1 MIKTLST
8 TALFLAS
15 ASLAAAAPLPA
26 PPMTAY
32 TPAAQT
38 DCSGETLNIYFPEG
52 TSALTPA
59 SRAML
64 KAAQTRL
71 DGCIVGQVSLTASA
85 DDARNE
91 RDAEKLSAARI
102 EAVSSALIDYEL
114 DGMRL
119 STEPPAADALWTPLD
134 RKVEIRV
141 TAWSPEIS

>member
-1 MIKTLST
+1 MFKPAST

-15 ASLAAAAPLPA
+15 AGLSAAAPLPA

-32 TPAAQT
+32 TPTAQS
-38 DCSGETLNIYFPEG
+38 DCAGETLNIYFPEG

-59 SRAML
+59 SRSL
-64 KAAQTRL
+64 LEAAQSRL

-91 RDAEKLSAARI
+91 RDAERLSVARI
-102 EAVSSALIDYEL
+102 EAVSSALVDYEL

-119 STEPPAADALWTPLD
+119 STELPSGEALWTPMD
-134 RKVEIRV
+134 RKVQIRV